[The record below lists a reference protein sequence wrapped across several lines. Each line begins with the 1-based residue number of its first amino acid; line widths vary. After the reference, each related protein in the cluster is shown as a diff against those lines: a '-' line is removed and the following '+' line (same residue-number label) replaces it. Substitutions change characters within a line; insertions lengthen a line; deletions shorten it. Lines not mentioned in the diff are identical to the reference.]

1 MQVGENL
8 DDLKLEELSQRLEAI
23 EKDNEQIKREN
34 QLFQSYILRRTKDE
48 RKFEEEAED
57 LQRK

>member
-8 DDLKLEELSQRLEAI
+8 EDLKLEELSQRLEAI

-34 QLFQSYILRRTKDE
+34 
-48 RKFEEEAED
+48 
-57 LQRK
+57 